1 MCPVCYLPL
10 LVAILSALGLTSAHI
25 WIDDNPFISGVSVG
39 VGSIAL
45 TWGIYKLYKYF
56 TRPKVCTPAAWGDS
70 STTSSFEE

>member
-1 MCPVCYLPL
+1 MCPVCYFPL

-25 WIDDNPFISGVSVG
+25 WIDENPFISGVSVG

-56 TRPKVCTPAAWGDS
+56 TRPKKTSSAWGDS